1 MTQAVE
7 IYQGGNAVAMQGTAL
22 TAENL
27 KQQVAIVQQAMRAVM
42 KKGLHYGV
50 IKGCGDKPVLLKP
63 GAEVLALTFQFAPKY
78 DVQVTDLGNGHR
90 EYSVTCELT
99 HRPTGAYVGQG
110 IGSASTRESK
120 YLYRKAEQKCP
131 RCGKESIIKG
141 KKEYGGGWICF
152 QKKGGC
158 GAKFPDGDPE
168 IENQNMGR
176 VEHDNPADYYN
187 TCLKMA
193 KKRAL
198 VDAVLTCTAAS
209 DIFTQDIEDEPQ
221 SFGAE
226 QGTYARLDIQE
237 IGLRFGQ
244 CITVEELDTVIGS
257 LGIDKFHPDAAK
269 VATLYNKNKE
279 EILSEQAKIKKEE
292 VNNAQ

>member
-1 MTQAVE
+1 
-7 IYQGGNAVAMQGTAL
+7 
-22 TAENL
+22 
-27 KQQVAIVQQAMRAVM
+27 
-42 KKGLHYGV
+42 
-50 IKGCGDKPVLLKP
+50 
-63 GAEVLALTFQFAPKY
+63 
-78 DVQVTDLGNGHR
+78 
-90 EYSVTCELT
+90 
-99 HRPTGAYVGQG
+99 
-110 IGSASTRESK
+110 
-120 YLYRKAEQKCP
+120 
-131 RCGKESIIKG
+131 
-141 KKEYGGGWICF
+141 
-152 QKKGGC
+152 
-158 GAKFPDGDPE
+158 
-168 IENQNMGR
+168 MGR

-226 QGTYARLDIQE
+226 QGAYARLDIQE